1 MAKRSVF
8 IPVLLG
14 LGALLFLSG
23 GLNDLQAQGK
33 KFIQKGDAF
42 PEIALKTPSQPKD
55 RTYLGISGGDQ
66 FKVKDL
72 KAEVILVEIFDVY
85 CLPCQKQA
93 PLYKQLFG
101 MIQSNPAA
109 RDKIKM
115 IGIAVGNDASEIKKF
130 QDHFQVPYPI
140 ISDPKF
146 ILHAAVGG
154 PPAPFSVIVRGDPGG
169 KSALVAD
176 AHLGFNKDIEGLFKQ
191 LLSLARSVSPTPS
204 PQSKKPM
211 P

>member
-1 MAKRSVF
+1 MFLSKRSVL

-14 LGALLFLSG
+14 LGALLFFSG

-42 PEIALKTPSQPKD
+42 PEVALKSPSQAKD
-55 RTYLGISGGDQ
+55 RAYLGISAGDQ

-93 PLYKQLFG
+93 PLYKKLFG

-109 RDKIKM
+109 RDQIKM
-115 IGIAVGNDASEIKKF
+115 IGIAVGNDESEIKKF
-130 QDHFQVPYPI
+130 QEHFQIPYPI
-140 ISDPKF
+140 ISDPKL
-146 ILHAAVGG
+146 ILHEAVGG
-154 PPAPFSVIVRGDPGG
+154 PPAPFAIIVRKEPGG

-176 AHLGFNKDIEGLFKQ
+176 THLGLNNDMPGLFKQ
-191 LLSLARSVSPTPS
+191 MQSLVRSAAPAAS
-204 PQSKKPM
+204 PQPKK
-211 P
+211 